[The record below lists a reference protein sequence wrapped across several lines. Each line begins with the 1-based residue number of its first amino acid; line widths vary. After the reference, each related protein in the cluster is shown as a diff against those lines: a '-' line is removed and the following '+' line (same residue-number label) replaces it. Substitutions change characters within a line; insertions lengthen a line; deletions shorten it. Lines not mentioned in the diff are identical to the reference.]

1 MARGHF
7 GIAVS
12 RAVCLGLT
20 LMTVDASSSWAAGYG
35 ESSAWQF
42 RPPGETQ
49 VRLNEE
55 ALRLQLEQQ
64 GTVLPGAGGGAVSVP
79 LSSGAGGL
87 GLGGSSATLG
97 NQTNTTTNVNINV
110 TGDGND
116 VNVDGYLNLEAEQTT
131 DGQTSNI
138 GSGGSQ

>member
-1 MARGHF
+1 VRHVSF
-7 GIAVS
+7 EQVS
-12 RAVCLGLT
+12 RTVGLGL
-20 LMTVDASSSWAAGYG
+20 LLLSLGAAGAAAG
-35 ESSAWQF
+35 GFREQVGWQF
-42 RPPGETQ
+42 RSPAETQ

-64 GTVLPGAGGGAVSVP
+64 GTVLPGAGGGNVSVP

-97 NQTNTTTNVNINV
+97 NQTNTTTNVNINI

-116 VNVDGYLNLEAEQTT
+116 VNVDGYLNLEAEQIT

-138 GSGGSQ
+138 ATGGAQ